1 MARHTNTPVNVYM
14 DMPFL
19 ELCKW
24 AKSTGELI
32 QTEIKTM
39 KEVQKNRGRKK
50 L

>member
-24 AKSTGELI
+24 AKCTGELL
-32 QTEIKTM
+32 QAEVNAV
-39 KEVQKNRGRKK
+39 KEARKKHGRK
-50 L
+50 